1 MRFLKAS
8 SLFVLACALLCS
20 AGLLAQSY
28 STAPRITSEIDESSL
43 TTLKGH
49 VPALARA
56 EFDQG
61 EADAATQLTSMRLVL
76 SRSAAQ
82 QAALDSYLAQLQDKS
97 SSNYHKWLTPQQF
110 GQLYGPA
117 DSDIATLVGWLQSHG
132 FAVEPL
138 SAGRTNI
145 AFSGSISQV
154 EAAFHTA
161 IHSYQTADA
170 QFYSNTTDPQIPS
183 ALSGVVMGIAHLN
196 TIRPR
201 AHSVRG
207 SVGRANQQTGRSEP
221 SSVPAN
227 GPSPTLTSGGDNLFI
242 VPADAA
248 TIYDTPNALNANFN
262 SGTSYTGTGVN
273 IGIGGDE
280 VISASIVGTYR
291 STFLGVST
299 LPVIT
304 YCANSSPSSCSTTN
318 LPSTGNTGDADEAYI
333 DTELSGGLAP
343 GATIYFYYS
352 ADLNNAIEA
361 ALDANVVSIF
371 SLSFGECEADMTGGG
386 NAQIN
391 SYWSQA
397 AAEGIAVAVSSG
409 DSGSASC
416 DGDTAKVSTVARLGL
431 SVSGYASTP
440 YNIAVGGTDFYG
452 LESSFSSYVST
463 SSGTAGAPTYY
474 RTVLGSSPQ
483 HGYIPES
490 IWNDS
495 TTSDTQPLADNV
507 AETGKYASIVAGSGG
522 VSVVY
527 GLPSWQTGSGL
538 PATVPSGVN
547 ANMRSLPDVSVM
559 SGNGYDY
566 ATWLIC
572 DGEYPCTSISSGFDS
587 SGGFDAYGG
596 TSTAAPAFA
605 GILAMVQQSVQAKT
619 GCTGTS
625 CRMGQAVQELYTVY
639 NGSHAGS
646 VFHDVTT
653 GNNSVPCVNPSS
665 NCALNS
671 ESDYFETGY
680 NALTGYDLASGLG
693 SVDATQLVNYWNSS
707 IGTAAATVTVG
718 ATPNP
723 ATIAQSVTVTIS
735 VSGSSGTPTG
745 SVVLTSGTY
754 NSGAQ
759 TLATSGTCT
768 AASCV
773 ITVPADSLAIG
784 TDTLAVT
791 YSGDTT
797 YATKMNNSTTVTV
810 TGLTASVSVVP
821 SPASINSN
829 QVLTVSGTVTCTGTC
844 TGSTTPTG
852 TVTLTGGGYNSGP
865 QTLSNTG
872 TYSFTIPVNTFGAA
886 GSVTLL
892 ATYSGNSSYSSASNS
907 VTVPVTYVALPTPT
921 VTVTPASNT
930 VDSGQT
936 LNVTVQVAGSGVAP
950 TGTVTLSSGSY
961 NSGAKPLG
969 TAGCT
974 AGSCVIIT
982 IPANSLNT
990 GSDTLTATYFGDA
1003 NYFGASGSNSVTVTA
1018 SAFAL
1023 QATSIASLTPGAT
1036 TGNTATVTVS
1046 STTDYTGT
1054 VTLTCA
1060 LTTSPSGANSSYLPT
1075 CAATSGLS
1083 TVTMTAGTA
1092 SGTGSVTVS
1101 TTATSAALVYPQ
1113 LPGKVRGLFNPFG
1126 AGSSA
1131 ALALLLF
1138 LGIPARR
1145 RSWRSMLGILVVM
1158 AALGSLAACGGNG
1171 TTTSPPPPT
1180 GTTAGM
1186 YTFTVTGT
1194 GNPTVTPA
1202 PTTTFTVTV
1211 N

>member
-1 MRFLKAS
+1 MPS
-8 SLFVLACALLCS
+8 
-20 AGLLAQSY
+20 
-28 STAPRITSEIDESSL
+28 
-43 TTLKGH
+43 
-49 VPALARA
+49 LARA

-61 EADAATQLTSMRLVL
+61 EADAATQLTNMRLVL
-76 SRSAAQ
+76 TRSAAQ
-82 QAALDSYLAQLQDKS
+82 QSALDSYLAQLQDKS
-97 SSNYHKWLTPQQF
+97 SPNYHKWLTPQQF

-117 DSDIATLVGWLQSHG
+117 DSDIAALVAWLQSHG
-132 FAVEPL
+132 FTEEQISV
-138 SAGRTNI
+138 GRTNI
-145 AFSGSISQV
+145 AFSGSVSQV
-154 EAAFHTA
+154 EEAFHTS

-183 ALSGVVMGIAHLN
+183 ALAGVVMGIAHLN

-201 AHSVRG
+201 PNSVRG

-221 SSVPAN
+221 NSIPAT
-227 GPSPTLTSGGDNLFI
+227 GPSPMLTSGGDNLWI

-248 TIYDTPNALNANFN
+248 TIYDTPNALNANFS

-280 VISASIVGTYR
+280 VISASIVETYR
-291 STFLGVST
+291 STFLGSST
-299 LPVIT
+299 APIIN
-304 YCANSSPSSCSTTN
+304 YCASSNSCSTTN

-343 GATIYFYYS
+343 GATIYFYYND
-352 ADLNNAIEA
+352 DLNIAIEA

-371 SLSFGECEADMTGGG
+371 SLSFGECEANMTGGG
-386 NAQIN
+386 NAQISN
-391 SYWSQA
+391 YWSQA
-397 AAEGIAVAVSSG
+397 AAEGIAVTVSSG

-452 LESSFSSYVST
+452 LENSFSTYVST
-463 SSGTAGAPTYY
+463 STGTAGAPTYY
-474 RTVLGSSPQ
+474 RTANS
-483 HGYIPES
+483 YIPES

-495 TTSDTQPLADNV
+495 TLQDNQPLADNEP
-507 AETGKYASIVAGSGG
+507 ETGKYASIVAGSGG
-522 VSVVY
+522 VSNVY
-527 GLPSWQTGSGL
+527 SLPPWQTGAGI
-538 PATVPSGVN
+538 PASVPSGVN
-547 ANMRSLPDVSVM
+547 ANARSLPDVSVM
-559 SGNGYDY
+559 SGNGYDS

-572 DGEYPCTSISSGFDS
+572 DGAYPCTSISSGFDG
-587 SGGFDAYGG
+587 SGGYDGYGG

-605 GILAMVQQSVQAKT
+605 GILAMVEQKT
-619 GCTGTS
+619 GS
-625 CRMGQAVQELYTVY
+625 RLGQAAQELYALY
-639 NGSHAGS
+639 NGSHAAS
-646 VFHDVTT
+646 VFHDVVT
-653 GNNSVPCVNPSS
+653 GNNSVPCVSGTP
-665 NCALNS
+665 NCALDS

-707 IGTAAATVTVG
+707 IGSAAATVTVN

-745 SVVLTSGTY
+745 TVVLTSGSY
-754 NSGAQ
+754 NSGAK
-759 TLATSGTCT
+759 TLGSSGCT

-773 ITVPADSLAIG
+773 ITVPADSLAVG

-797 YATKMNNSTTVTV
+797 YATKTNSSTTVTV
-810 TGLTASVSVVP
+810 TGLTASVSVIP
-821 SPASINSN
+821 SPTSINSN
-829 QVLTVSGTVTCTGTC
+829 QILTVSGTVTCTGTC

-852 TVTLTGGGYNSGP
+852 TVTLTGGGYNSGA
-865 QTLSNTG
+865 QTLSNSG
-872 TYSFTIPVNTFGAA
+872 SYSFTIPFNTFGAA
-886 GSVTLL
+886 GSVTLT
-892 ATYSGNSSYSSASNS
+892 AMYSGNSTYSSASNS

-921 VTVTPASNT
+921 VTVTPASNS

-961 NSGAKPLG
+961 NSGAKTLG

-974 AGSCVIIT
+974 AGSCVTIT

-990 GSDTLTATYFGDA
+990 GPDTLTAAYNGDA
-1003 NYFGASGSNSVTVTA
+1003 NYLGSVGTASVTVTPSVFTLA
-1018 SAFAL
+1018 ATTPAAISPGGT
-1023 QATSIASLTPGAT
+1023 ATS
-1036 TGNTATVTVS
+1036 TVTVS
-1046 STTDYTGT
+1046 STTDYSGT

-1083 TVTMTAGTA
+1083 TVTMTSGTA

-1101 TTATSAALVYPQ
+1101 TTAASAALAYPK
-1113 LPGKVRGLFNPFG
+1113 LPGKSRGLFG
-1126 AGSSA
+1126 AGSGA
-1131 ALALLLF
+1131 LLALLLF
-1138 LGIPARR
+1138 FGIPARR
-1145 RSWRSMLGILVVM
+1145 RSWRSMLGILVLM
-1158 AALGSLAACGGNG
+1158 AALGSLAACGGG
-1171 TTTSPPPPT
+1171 SSGGSTTSNP
-1180 GTTAGM
+1180 GTTAGT

>member
-1 MRFLKAS
+1 
-8 SLFVLACALLCS
+8 
-20 AGLLAQSY
+20 
-28 STAPRITSEIDESSL
+28 
-43 TTLKGH
+43 

-61 EADAATQLTSMRLVL
+61 EADAATQLTHMRLVL
-76 SRSAAQ
+76 SRSSEQ
-82 QAALDSYLAQLQDKS
+82 QAALESYLAQLQDKS
-97 SSNYHKWLTPQQF
+97 SPNYHKWLTPQQF

-117 DSDIATLVGWLQSHG
+117 DSDIAVLVGWLQSHG
-132 FAVEPL
+132 FTVEPL

-145 AFSGSISQV
+145 AFSGSVSQV
-154 EAAFHTA
+154 EAAFHTS
-161 IHSYQTADA
+161 IHSYQTADS

-183 ALSGVVMGIAHLN
+183 ALAGVVMGIAQLN

-221 SSVPAN
+221 NSIPAT
-227 GPSPTLTSGGDNLFI
+227 GPSPMLTSGGNFLYI

-248 TIYDTPNALNANFN
+248 TIYDTPNALNANFS

-299 LPVIT
+299 LPIIN
-304 YCANSSPSSCSTTN
+304 YCTSSSPSSCSTTN
-318 LPSTGNTGDADEAYI
+318 LPSTGQTGDADEAYI

-343 GATIYFYYS
+343 GATIYFYY
-352 ADLNNAIEA
+352 AENLNDAIEA
-361 ALDANVVSIF
+361 ALTANVVSIF
-371 SLSFGECEADMTGGG
+371 SLSFGECEADMGTGG
-386 NAQIN
+386 NAQIS

-397 AAEGIAVAVSSG
+397 AVEGIAVAVSSG

-440 YNIAVGGTDFYG
+440 YNIAVGGTDFSG
-452 LESSFSSYVST
+452 LEGSFSTYVST
-463 SSGTAGAPTYY
+463 STGSSGSPTYY
-474 RTVLGSSPQ
+474 RTAKS
-483 HGYIPES
+483 YIPES

-495 TTSDTQPLADNV
+495 TTSDTQPLADN
-507 AETGKYASIVAGSGG
+507 EPNGTGKDESIVAGSGG

-527 GLPSWQTGSGL
+527 GLPSWQTGTGI
-538 PATVPSGVN
+538 PAAVPPGVN

-572 DGEYPCTSISSGFDS
+572 DDSTGELGFSTSTGLLNCSNIPGGYFD
-587 SGGFDAYGG
+587 GYGG

-605 GILAMVQQSVQAKT
+605 GILAMVEQKT
-619 GCTGTS
+619 GS
-625 CRMGQAVQELYTVY
+625 RLGQAAQELYTLY
-639 NGSHAGS
+639 NGAHAAS

-653 GNNSVPCVNPSS
+653 GNNSVPCVSGTP
-665 NCALNS
+665 NCALDS

-680 NALTGYDLASGLG
+680 NALAGYDLASGLG

-707 IGTAAATVTVG
+707 VGSAAATVTVN

-745 SVVLTSGTY
+745 TVVLTSGTY

-759 TLATSGTCT
+759 TLGVGTCT
-768 AASCV
+768 AASCA
-773 ITVPADSLAIG
+773 ITVPADSLAVG
-784 TDTLAVT
+784 TDTLTVT

-797 YATKMNNSTTVTV
+797 YATTTNSSTTVTV
-810 TGLTASVSVVP
+810 TGLTASVTVVP
-821 SPASINSN
+821 SPTSINSN
-829 QVLTVSGTVTCTGTC
+829 QILTVSGTVACTGTC

-852 TVTLTGGGYNSGP
+852 AVTLTGGGYNSGP
-865 QTLSNTG
+865 QTLTAGG

-886 GSVTLL
+886 GSVTLT
-892 ATYSGNSSYSSASNS
+892 AMYSGNSTYSSASHS

-921 VTVTPASNT
+921 VTVTPASST

-961 NSGAKPLG
+961 NSGAKTLG
-969 TAGCT
+969 TVGCT
-974 AGSCVIIT
+974 AGSCVTIT

-990 GSDTLTATYFGDA
+990 GPDTLTATYSGDA
-1003 NYFGASGSNSVTVTA
+1003 NYFGSVGTASVTVTPSVFTLA
-1018 SAFAL
+1018 
-1023 QATSIASLTPGAT
+1023 ATSPAAIAPGGTAT
-1036 TGNTATVTVS
+1036 STVTVS
-1046 STTDYTGT
+1046 SATDYAGT

-1060 LTTSPSGANSSYLPT
+1060 LTNSPSGATDLPT
-1075 CAATSGLS
+1075 CSVTSGSPVTLS
-1083 TVTMTAGTA
+1083 SGTTSGTA
-1092 SGTGSVTVS
+1092 TVTVS
-1101 TTATSAALVYPQ
+1101 TTAASAALLYPK
-1113 LPGKVRGLFNPFG
+1113 LPGKGRGLFNLFG
-1126 AGSSA
+1126 AGSGA

-1138 LGIPARR
+1138 FGIPARR
-1145 RSWRSMLGILVVM
+1145 CSWRSMLGILVLM
-1158 AALGSLAACGGNG
+1158 AALGSLAACGGTP
-1171 TTTSPPPPT
+1171 TTTQSNP
-1180 GTTAGM
+1180 GTTAGT